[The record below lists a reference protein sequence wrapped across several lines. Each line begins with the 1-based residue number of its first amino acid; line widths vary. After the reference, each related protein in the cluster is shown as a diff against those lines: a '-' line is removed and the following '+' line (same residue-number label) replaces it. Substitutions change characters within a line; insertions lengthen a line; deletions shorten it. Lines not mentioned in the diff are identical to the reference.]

1 MNFSQ
6 IFKYQVHAVNLSLLT
21 PLENL
26 VGIRL
31 VHKSGRKGCCHAILE
46 EENKK
51 KKTREKRALLA
62 SAPVH
67 KSGRWEARERVAVML
82 FYRKKKSKAKSNCM
96 LEIVKSCGN
105 QMLSNLVLKVA
116 VISSHLVYFENGDS
130 RKSEA

>member
-6 IFKYQVHAVNLSLLT
+6 IFKYQVHAANLSLST

-26 VGIRL
+26 VGISP

-46 EENKK
+46 EEK

-82 FYRKKKSKAKSNCM
+82 FYRKKKAKQKATAC
-96 LEIVKSCGN
+96 
-105 QMLSNLVLKVA
+105 
-116 VISSHLVYFENGDS
+116 
-130 RKSEA
+130 